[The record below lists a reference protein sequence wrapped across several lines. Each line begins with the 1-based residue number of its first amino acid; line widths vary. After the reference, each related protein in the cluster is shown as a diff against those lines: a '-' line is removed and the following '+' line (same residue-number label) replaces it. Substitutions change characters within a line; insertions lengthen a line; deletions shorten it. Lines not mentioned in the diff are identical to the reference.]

1 MKIVIYSA
9 NIGGYDDF
17 KTPIN
22 YDKNV
27 RYILFTDNKYF
38 KSDIWEVC
46 HLDFLKEPL
55 DNRKIARYLKTN
67 PHLVLPD
74 HDISIWIDHCFTPI
88 FNDSKDLLKKFSFT
102 ENKNIMIYKHSF
114 RTCLYDEAKEV
125 LRQKLDSPEIVNNQ
139 ISRYREEGFP
149 SNLGLFETG
158 VIVRRN
164 NNRVN
169 EFNNLWWNEI
179 KNGSGR
185 DQLSNM
191 YASWKLSL
199 DIDRIPYGN
208 SCYKNPFLEPKTKHN
223 LKITV

>member
-1 MKIVIYSA
+1 MKIIIYSA

-55 DNRKIARYLKTN
+55 DNRKIARYIKTN
-67 PHLVLPD
+67 PHLILPD
-74 HDISIWIDHCFTPI
+74 HDISIWIDHCFTPS

-125 LRQKLDSPEIVNNQ
+125 LIQKLDSPKIVNNQ

-158 VIVRRN
+158 VIIRRN

-208 SCYKNPFLEPKTKHN
+208 SCYKNPFLEPKIKHN